1 MAINQE
7 ESSNKTI
14 AKNTLFLY
22 FRMLFTMLVS
32 LYTSRVNLAVL
43 GIVDHGIYQIVGGVV
58 AMFAFINSSLSGA
71 TSRFL
76 TYELGRGDKERLK
89 KTFASVLNIHIL
101 VAILIFVL
109 AETIGLYFL
118 GKKIVIPDNRYNA
131 ALIVYQISILTSMLA
146 VVQVPYNAC
155 IISHEKMSIFAYMTI
170 LEVSLKLIICYLL
183 YIIPYDKLVFYG
195 IMVFCVTVI
204 IQYIYRFY
212 CIKHFEEC
220 HFKYVNDKKILKP
233 IFLFAGWDLFGNFS
247 VMARSHG
254 VNVIMNMFFGP
265 VINSAVGFST
275 TIGTQVLAF
284 SNNFL
289 TAIRPP
295 IVKAYSQNQ
304 IEKMENLMINAS
316 KYSFSLLLLL
326 STPFIFESQFILNLW
341 LKTPPPYTQIF
352 CVYELI
358 LSVLSSIFL
367 PLVFAIHATGKIKVM
382 SIVNGMIWLLVIPIT
397 YYLLRIGYS
406 PIVPYGVKIFLLCF
420 VVVSN
425 LYSTKRNIP
434 QFNIKI
440 YLTRAFLPSL
450 VSACIV
456 LLLTSFVYSLFEYST
471 PFRFLTVCTVST
483 ISVCMTTY
491 FIIFEKSTRSNVK
504 LWISS
509 KMLKK

>member
-1 MAINQE
+1 
-7 ESSNKTI
+7 
-14 AKNTLFLY
+14 
-22 FRMLFTMLVS
+22 
-32 LYTSRVNLAVL
+32 
-43 GIVDHGIYQIVGGVV
+43 
-58 AMFAFINSSLSGA
+58 
-71 TSRFL
+71 
-76 TYELGRGDKERLK
+76 
-89 KTFASVLNIHIL
+89 
-101 VAILIFVL
+101 
-109 AETIGLYFL
+109 
-118 GKKIVIPDNRYNA
+118 
-131 ALIVYQISILTSMLA
+131 MLA